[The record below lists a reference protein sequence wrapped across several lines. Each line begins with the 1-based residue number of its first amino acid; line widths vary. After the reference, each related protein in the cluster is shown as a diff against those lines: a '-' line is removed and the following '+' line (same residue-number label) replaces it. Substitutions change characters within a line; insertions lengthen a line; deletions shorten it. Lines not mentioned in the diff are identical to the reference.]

1 MAANADVEIKTGEM
15 TVPERLNDF
24 IQKNRKILFIGLIS
38 AVVVIAALI
47 AFTAVRDKMRS
58 DALGKVDALN
68 LRYEALRIYI
78 NSEEPDAAAKQ
89 ADITALQEDLAA
101 FENTNSG
108 FAAARAY
115 GISAGIYMDQKKWQ
129 EAEDAWTNAASSAG
143 KTYLAP
149 AAVFN
154 AAVAAEERG
163 DTEAAI
169 AHYTRALTF
178 GNVFPQAARAQ
189 FSLGRLEESRNNS
202 AAALAAYSELLS
214 RWPNDPI
221 WSNLAQSRVL
231 ALSN

>member
-89 ADITALQEDLAA
+89 ADITALQEDLEA

-115 GISAGIYMDQKKWQ
+115 GISAGIYMDQKKWA
-129 EAEDAWTNAASSAG
+129 EAETAWSKAAEASA
-143 KTYLAP
+143 KSYLAP
-149 AAVFN
+149 VAVFN
-154 AAVAAEERG
+154 AAVAAEEQG
-163 DTEAAI
+163 NTEGAI
-169 AHYTRALTF
+169 AYYAEVLSF
-178 GNVFPQAARAQ
+178 GDVFPQAARAQ
-189 FSLGRLEESRNNS
+189 FSVGRLEESRNNTE
-202 AAALAAYSELLS
+202 AALAAYRELLAK
-214 RWPNDPI
+214 WPNDPV
-221 WSNLAQSRVL
+221 WANLAQNRILLL
-231 ALSN
+231 AE